1 MQTNSRTQWAE
12 YGQHGCADSIRN
24 PDLGGTLMLV
34 SLAFMAWDKLT
45 RSWQGCGGMMA
56 VMFQKTPQQPSQM
69 KVFRTK
75 KCNAIL
81 LVTGI
86 LVMGISNIYIY
97 IQIIYI
103 PFVTKLLEM
112 ALEFANQ
119 REGKHPGSRSQM
131 SRVFSNPKGSAKKTH
146 ETAVSGFHPC

>member
-1 MQTNSRTQWAE
+1 MR
-12 YGQHGCADSIRN
+12 
-24 PDLGGTLMLV
+24 V

-81 LVTGI
+81 VVTGI

-119 REGKHPGSRSQM
+119 REGKHPGSRSQI
-131 SRVFSNPKGSAKKTH
+131 SHVFSNPKGSPVRKSTKPLFRGFTPVD
-146 ETAVSGFHPC
+146 VSSTERGIL